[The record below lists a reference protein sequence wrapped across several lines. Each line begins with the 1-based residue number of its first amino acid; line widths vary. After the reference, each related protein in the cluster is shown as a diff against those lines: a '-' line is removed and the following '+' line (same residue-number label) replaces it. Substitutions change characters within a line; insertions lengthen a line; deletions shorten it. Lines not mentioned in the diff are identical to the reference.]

1 MGRGLADALSALQR
15 RPLRLSFVGAAT
27 LALLDPLDHEE
38 EAALDHGTAAV
49 DARRGG
55 EEAGRRQ
62 EGGALEETGPG
73 RELGGGAMLSR
84 AEVAR
89 WLAVHAGIQTSA
101 DGKLIHGLFTCVPQR
116 GRSGPC
122 GLGVVTGIYLWRT
135 PPVVSQT
142 LRMGGGA
149 VHAGHATGCTT
160 NNAVVGSV
168 AGCWSGCWT
177 GGRSMGLT
185 TGATTVVRVTMRS
198 HPRRGP
204 SAGSFSAAAAAA
216 AVGGLGASADPRAAR
231 TPALRSGP
239 GLRPGRRRWLQRRR
253 QPGRAAAVAAAAA
266 ALPW

>member
-135 PPVVSQT
+135 PPV
-142 LRMGGGA
+142 
-149 VHAGHATGCTT
+149 
-160 NNAVVGSV
+160 
-168 AGCWSGCWT
+168 
-177 GGRSMGLT
+177 
-185 TGATTVVRVTMRS
+185 
-198 HPRRGP
+198 
-204 SAGSFSAAAAAA
+204 SA
-216 AVGGLGASADPRAAR
+216 RH
-231 TPALRSGP
+231 
-239 GLRPGRRRWLQRRR
+239 
-253 QPGRAAAVAAAAA
+253 
-266 ALPW
+266 